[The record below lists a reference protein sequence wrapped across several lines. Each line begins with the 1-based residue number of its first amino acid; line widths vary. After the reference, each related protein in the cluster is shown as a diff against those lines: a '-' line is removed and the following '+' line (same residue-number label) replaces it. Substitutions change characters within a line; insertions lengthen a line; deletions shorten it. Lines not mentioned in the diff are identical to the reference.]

1 MGVEIERK
9 FLVRNDA
16 WRKLARDKGIPIRQ
30 GYLTV
35 AQRATVRVRR
45 IGDEA
50 RITIKGNVTG
60 LRRSEFEYSVPVA
73 DADQMLEQLCRKPII
88 DKVRYRI
95 PAGGLVWEIDDF
107 FGENAGLVVAEIELK
122 SENDKFDSPPWLGP
136 EVTGMKRYYNSSLA
150 LHPFSKWPPADRLQ
164 SQD

>member
-1 MGVEIERK
+1 MGIEIERK
-9 FLVRNDA
+9 FLVKNDT
-16 WRKLARDKGIPIRQ
+16 WRKLARDKGLPIRQ

-50 RITIKGNVTG
+50 RLTIKGKVSG
-60 LRRSEFEYSVPVA
+60 LRRSEFEYPLPVT
-73 DADQMLEQLCRKPII
+73 DADQMLDQLCRKPII
-88 DKVRYRI
+88 DKVRYKI

-122 SENDKFDSPPWLGP
+122 SETDEFETPAWLGR
-136 EVTGMKRYYNSSLA
+136 EVTGMKRFYNSSLTQ
-150 LHPFSKWPPADRLQ
+150 HPYSTWPSEDRFVGG
-164 SQD
+164 